1 MESFGPA
8 LVAPS
13 DNGLGLTGNSW
24 PIELIGNTLGFT
36 GPAGSTMID
45 YQQHGAL
52 IIIGGDINSSEQAK
66 MNYDP
71 PAAQGSATPSMLYEV
86 GVRYYN
92 VNVTL
97 GQYAKRSGR
106 NAAGELMAGKR
117 NSKKCDAPLPP
128 LPPAGLL
135 LTRLRASM
143 AGSPSGNIIGT
154 GAAMSGTALTLG
166 LGAADDTINRFL
178 AHRAGGGAAH
188 TTQAGYTT
196 TGVNSTAKAIAE
208 LEAQTALVIVAGT
221 DGSNG
226 FADLVLTGN
235 ELPPTVVAKNPTA
248 GTPAARKYGVK
259 GFKLT
264 LSMASGT
271 YRLHTHSLQ
280 VAAR

>member
-1 MESFGPA
+1 MESYGPA

-106 NAAGELMAGKR
+106 TAAGEM
-117 NSKKCDAPLPP
+117 
-128 LPPAGLL
+128 
-135 LTRLRASM
+135 M
-143 AGSPSGNIIGT
+143 AGSPSGNIVGS

-208 LEAQTALVIVAGT
+208 LETQTALVIVAGT

-235 ELPPTVVAKNPTA
+235 ELPPTVVGKNPTA

-259 GFKLT
+259 GFQLT